1 MKKYFT
7 IICLF
12 ITLTSFGQT
21 DWKKLEI
28 TKFCNVDDKLIESK
42 LTFENSVVK
51 YQDQKRKVK
60 TLDIET
66 SDIKGLKGITKSRLT
81 KWNDIATLD
90 TTCGYLIKLDEQYI
104 YVDKDPL
111 NYNDNELK
119 AYIGLIIDAFKN
131 LER

>member
-12 ITLTSFGQT
+12 LTLTSFGQT
-21 DWKKLEI
+21 DWKRLEI
-28 TKFCNVDDKLIESK
+28 TKFCNVDNKLIESK

-51 YQDQKRKVK
+51 YQDQKKKVK
-60 TLDIET
+60 TLDKET

-81 KWNDIATLD
+81 KWNDIAMVD

-111 NYNDNELK
+111 NYNDNELQT
-119 AYIGLIIDAFKN
+119 YIGLIIDAFKN
-131 LER
+131 LEQ